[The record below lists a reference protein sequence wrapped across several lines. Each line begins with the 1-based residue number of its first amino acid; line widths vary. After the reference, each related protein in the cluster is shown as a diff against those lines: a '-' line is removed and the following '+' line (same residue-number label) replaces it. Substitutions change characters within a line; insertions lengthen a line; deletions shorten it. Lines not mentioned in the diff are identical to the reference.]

1 MKKYYKKFTSK
12 LEMITELASLTDRF
26 DTEAMV
32 AMIPKSGPRR
42 LYLITS
48 SGQQIACDNFKKF
61 ISVFSS
67 ISGLKFMSPICFGRG
82 EVYNIFTTVDYFGT
96 EGVKAEVVKP
106 TPEKVGVTVK
116 VDKEEVVTDVEP
128 TPVQED
134 VQDIEPIVP
143 EEAITVPEEAT
154 VTEESVDVD
163 WEWVEGLKN
172 TKYDKIELDKY
183 AETKFDIKLKRTNT
197 MPNMILDFKSQL
209 EDKA

>member
-96 EGVKAEVVKP
+96 EGVKAA
-106 TPEKVGVTVK
+106 PEKVEVPVK

-128 TPVQED
+128 TPVQEN
-134 VQDIEPIVP
+134 VQDIEPIIP
-143 EEAITVPEEAT
+143 EEVITVPEEVAI
-154 VTEESVDVD
+154 TEVSVDVD
-163 WEWVEGLKN
+163 WEWIDGLKN

-197 MPNMILDFKSQL
+197 MPNMILDFKAQL

>member
-61 ISVFSS
+61 ISVYSS

-96 EGVKAEVVKP
+96 EGAKAVV
-106 TPEKVGVTVK
+106 EKVKTPVK
-116 VDKEEVVTDVEP
+116 VDKKETAAAVVP
-128 TPVQED
+128 TLEKED
-134 VQDIEPIVP
+134 VQDT
-143 EEAITVPEEAT
+143 EETTSEDISVSDEE
-154 VTEESVDVD
+154 VTEASVDVD

-197 MPNMILDFKSQL
+197 MPNMILDFKAQL

>member
-32 AMIPKSGPRR
+32 EMIPKSGPRR

-61 ISVFSS
+61 ISVYSS

-82 EVYNIFTTVDYFGT
+82 EVYNIFTTVDYFDT
-96 EGVKAEVVKP
+96 EGVKAA
-106 TPEKVGVTVK
+106 PEKVEVPVK
-116 VDKEEVVTDVEP
+116 ADKEEVVTDVEP

-143 EEAITVPEEAT
+143 EEVIP
-154 VTEESVDVD
+154 VTEVGVDVD
-163 WEWVEGLKN
+163 WEWVDGLKN
-172 TKYDKIELDKY
+172 TKYDKIELDNY
-183 AETKFDIKLKRTNT
+183 AETKFEIKLNRKNT
-197 MPNMILDFKSQL
+197 MANMILDFKSQL

>member
-42 LYLITS
+42 LYLVTA

-106 TPEKVGVTVK
+106 TPEKVEVPVK

-128 TPVQED
+128 TPIQED
-134 VQDIEPIVP
+134 ILDVEPIVS
-143 EEAITVPEEAT
+143 EEET

-163 WEWVEGLKN
+163 WGWVEGLKN
-172 TKYDKIELDKY
+172 TKYDKIELDNY

-197 MPNMILDFKSQL
+197 MPNMILDFKAQL

>member
-42 LYLITS
+42 LYLITP
-48 SGQQIACDNFKKF
+48 SGQQVACDNFKKF

-96 EGVKAEVVKP
+96 EGIKAEVVKP
-106 TPEKVGVTVK
+106 ISEKVEVPVK

-128 TPVQED
+128 DPVQED
-134 VQDIEPIVP
+134 VQDTEP
-143 EEAITVPEEAT
+143 TVSEDAT
-154 VTEESVDVD
+154 TEGSVDVD

-197 MPNMILDFKSQL
+197 MPNMILDFKAQL